1 MRRAERWRMPFVIV
15 AGIAV
20 LAVGG
25 SALARDGGSAPPPP
39 RSAPVGEQDE
49 TDETAGEPEALPPG
63 HPSLDTSNPH
73 AHAAATGAMPGVFQ
87 PPEDTE
93 TEDLSIP
100 PGSIAVDL
108 RDADDKPV
116 PGEAITLG
124 ILINSIAKGDSRK
137 HLQATTDDH
146 GHAVFSAL
154 ETASNI
160 AYRVSSGYRGGS
172 FAASPFQL
180 HEAKAMRVV
189 LHVYPVTRDI
199 QNALIVCE
207 ATVAAEMRD
216 DRIHVEQVLTIYNL
230 GRTAWLP
237 DDVRMPLPDGYTAF
251 SATASMSDQ
260 GVDEAGSAAKL
271 RGTFPPGRHGVDFR
285 WQLPWSGDKDVDFDV
300 GLPPHV
306 AIARVMM
313 PAMADLKLNAAG
325 FPPAEVRHDAQGQ
338 TFLVTERRLKPDDAR
353 LDSLSIG
360 IHDLPTPGTGRL
372 FASLLAACGVCVGL
386 VLATSKRLKA
396 GDREAPA
403 AARGALLEDLADLE
417 RAHAEGE
424 VGPRTYERARRELID
439 ALARTLAG
447 SKPTSA

>member
-1 MRRAERWRMPFVIV
+1 MRRAERWRVSV
-15 AGIAV
+15 AVMAGV
-20 LAVGG
+20 VLLAVGG
-25 SALARDGGSAPPPP
+25 SATARDSGTAPPPP
-39 RSAPVGEQDE
+39 RNAPVGEQDE
-49 TDETAGEPEALPPG
+49 TDEPTGDPDALPPG

-93 TEDLSIP
+93 TEDPSIP

-116 PGEAITLG
+116 PGETITLG

-146 GHAVFSAL
+146 GHVVFSAL

-180 HEAKAMRVV
+180 QKAMHVV
-189 LHVYPVTRDI
+189 LHVYSVTRDI
-199 QNALIVCE
+199 QNAFIVCE

-216 DRIHVEQVLTIYNL
+216 DRIHIEQVLTIYNL
-230 GRTAWLP
+230 GRTAWQP
-237 DDVRMPLPDGYTAF
+237 NDVRMPLPDGYTAF

-338 TFLVTERRLKPDDAR
+338 TFLVTERRLKPDDAK

-360 IHDLPTPGTGRL
+360 IHDLPTPGPGRL
-372 FASLLAACGVCVGL
+372 FASLLAACGVCVGF
-386 VLATSKRLKA
+386 VLATSKRFKG
-396 GDREAPA
+396 GDREAKA
-403 AARGALLEDLADLE
+403 ATRDALLEDLADLE
-417 RAHAEGE
+417 RARAEGE

-439 ALARTLAG
+439 ALARAIAG
-447 SKPTSA
+447 SKPLSA